1 MVSVEIG
8 QRKGYV
14 GKWVTRH
21 GRTPWIAR
29 EENDRWVS
37 EFHFAVAA
45 PAVCSSRARCCPTS
59 GGGGNPL
66 PGGEVKMTALR
77 RYLAALRMAVA
88 TFWHF
93 SRPPLR
99 ELEIVEEIPAG
110 ASPQAI
116 PGDDALAE
124 QPPPIDGDTIN
135 RQAVER
141 TRFYFQCYVED
152 QAGDLAPSMYLELNA
167 ADIVR
172 MMGLD
177 VDEFLARPL
186 AVQNTFCDNM
196 GAGLLPA
203 EALFAAQAS
212 PTDIH

>member
-1 MVSVEIG
+1 
-8 QRKGYV
+8 
-14 GKWVTRH
+14 
-21 GRTPWIAR
+21 
-29 EENDRWVS
+29 
-37 EFHFAVAA
+37 
-45 PAVCSSRARCCPTS
+45 
-59 GGGGNPL
+59 
-66 PGGEVKMTALR
+66 MTALWR
-77 RYLAALRMAVA
+77 IVDAFKTAVA
-88 TFWHF
+88 VFWMF
-93 SRPPLR
+93 ARPPQR
-99 ELEIVEEIPAG
+99 ELEIVEELLEG
-110 ASPQAI
+110 ETPQAI